1 MTQQI
6 PQRARR
12 SEGDDTREAI
22 LVAARHEFSAGG
34 YAKTTMRAIAR
45 SAGVDAALVHYYF
58 GNKEKLFAAAVDLP
72 AVPGEVLRHVLD
84 GDPEQTGA
92 RILRTALTVWDT
104 EAAGGGGRLT
114 ALLRSLADDHGPA
127 TMLREYLTN
136 QVFAKVTAHLGSD
149 QPQLRAALCF
159 SQAVGLILTRFVVR
173 AEPIAS
179 ADREFLV
186 ECYAPTLQRYLT
198 GPLPAVR

>member
-12 SEGDDTREAI
+12 SEGDDTREQI
-22 LVAARHEFSAGG
+22 LAAARREFSDRG
-34 YAKTTMRAIAR
+34 YAKTTMRGIAS

-58 GNKEKLFAAAVDLP
+58 GNKDKLFAAAVDLP

-84 GDPEQTGA
+84 GDPEQTAA
-92 RILRTALTVWDT
+92 RMLRTALGVWDA
-104 EAAGGGGRLT
+104 EAASGGGRLT

-136 QVFAKVTAHLGSD
+136 QLFARITTHLGSD
-149 QPQLRAALCF
+149 RPQLRAALCF
-159 SQAVGLILTRFVVR
+159 SQAVGLILTRYVVR
-173 AEPIAS
+173 AEPVAS

-186 ECYAPTLQRYLT
+186 ECYAPTMQRYLT
-198 GPLPAVR
+198 GELPA